1 MTVHNIGI
9 LGAGKLGITLAQ
21 LALKA
26 GYDVSIAGTG
36 DPNKI
41 KLSVDILA
49 PGAVA
54 RPMREAVREADVIIL
69 ALPLSKFR
77 TLGPED
83 LAGKLVIDAM
93 NYWWEI
99 DGPRSDTLPDDEASS
114 EAVQRFLSRSRIVKA
129 FNHMGYHDLFDETRP
144 PGAPERK
151 AIAIAGDDVADVATV
166 AEIVDRFGFDPLE
179 IGSLRNSS
187 RLEAGWPAF
196 GANLS
201 REELQDLLR

>member
-36 DPNKI
+36 SPDKI

-54 RPMREAVREADVIIL
+54 RPMREVVREADVIIL

-77 TLGPED
+77 TLSPED

-129 FNHMGYHDLFDETRP
+129 FNHMGYHDLFDETQP

-151 AIAIAGDDVADVATV
+151 AIAIAGDDVEDVATV

-179 IGSLRNSS
+179 IGSLRNGS
-187 RLEAGWPAF
+187 RLEAGQPAF